1 MYNPSRGNHTRR
13 DKVFVNSVI
22 VWRLD
27 QSRLGLQEFSVSW
40 NKAFEASGQ
49 ASAMFTY
56 SELDAIQGMWKALR
70 TLLKFPSY
78 NLQSNKQLILRSC
91 YEDREISCFSVLSN
105 F

>member
-1 MYNPSRGNHTRR
+1 MYNPSRGNYTRR

-70 TLLKFPSY
+70 TLLKFPFY

>member
-1 MYNPSRGNHTRR
+1 MYNPSRGNYTRR

-49 ASAMFTY
+49 ASA
-56 SELDAIQGMWKALR
+56 IR
-70 TLLKFPSY
+70 TLLKFPFY